1 MTSANDA
8 RNLIISSIQA
18 KIREIETEIKERS
31 IENGQMIHGIEVA
44 GNEIKSAREDIDAL
58 QRFVEDRIKDIEF
71 RNSQIDNN
79 NWYMEDAEKLL
90 AGFKKELSA
99 YDTPNVPETPAPA
112 RRVRTQYGELTPEQ
126 MKVIRKKYA
135 VLLEL
140 RGASLYE
147 YLEFLKSKG
156 RTETNKAISLSL
168 AKNPNWLS
176 NATLLARKAGY
187 DA

>member
-1 MTSANDA
+1 MTDA
-8 RNLIISSIQA
+8 KAYIRLTLTAQIRNLSDQREVNMAEMESIVRDMENSGDRIVEA
-18 KIREIETEIKERS
+18 REVIDANQRLIADL
-31 IENGQMIHGIEVA
+31 IENSINF
-44 GNEIKSAREDIDAL
+44 GNKR
-58 QRFVEDRIKDIEF
+58 
-71 RNSQIDNN
+71 IDNLAN
-79 NWYMEDAEKLL
+79 NNEEITGLIEGLKVELAKLSPEP
-90 AGFKKELSA
+90 AKAKE
-99 YDTPNVPETPAPA
+99 APA

-168 AKNPNWLS
+168 GKNPNWLS
-176 NATLLARKAGY
+176 CAALLARKAGY

>member
-1 MTSANDA
+1 MTDA
-8 RNLIISSIQA
+8 KAYIRLTLTSQIRNLSDQFEVNTAEMESTIRDMENAGVRISEA
-18 KIREIETEIKERS
+18 REVIDANQRLIADL
-31 IENGQMIHGIEVA
+31 IENSINF
-44 GNEIKSAREDIDAL
+44 GNKR
-58 QRFVEDRIKDIEF
+58 
-71 RNSQIDNN
+71 IDNLKN
-79 NWYMEDAEKLL
+79 TNDEISELIEGLKVELAKL
-90 AGFKKELSA
+90 S
-99 YDTPNVPETPAPA
+99 PEPDKAVEAPA
-112 RRVRTQYGELTPEQ
+112 RRVRVQYGELTPEQ